1 MSKWEYLEG
10 SEDLVF
16 ITWSDV
22 DWLNEDGEIVLN
34 EGMTILKSQYDLD
47 AELQRLR
54 EAGMDEAGIRQCQ
67 KYIEIFCK
75 DH

>member
-1 MSKWEYLEG
+1 MSKG

-16 ITWSDV
+16 ITWSDG